1 MYVIA
6 VCIYIALLIAVYR
19 VTGLLYGIGIKS
31 KTILGIA
38 AMAVLLGGAK
48 LAAAILDP
56 IFFNKE

>member
-6 VCIYIALLIAVYR
+6 ICIYIALLIAAHYV
-19 VTGLLYGIGIKS
+19 VDILYGFGIKS

-48 LAAAILDP
+48 LTAAILDP
-56 IFFNKE
+56 IFFGK